1 MDLLLNL
8 GILVGSLILL
18 VKGSDWFVDAGET
31 IGLSFGIS
39 PFIIGVTIIAFG
51 TSLPEL
57 ASSIAA
63 IYADESSIVIA
74 NVVGSNITNITLI
87 LGLVSVIG
95 GTIVFKKDVMN
106 TDMPLLLL
114 SSAFLWFV
122 VSDLDLSISDAII
135 LLLGLLVF
143 LFYSFRGSEEEASEE
158 ARPKAN
164 WQAYAILVGG
174 GLAVYFGADWTVYSI
189 QAISDIAQINP
200 DVIAVTMIALGTS
213 LPELMVSIT
222 AARRG
227 RTEIAVGNVIGS
239 NIFNTYA
246 VMSIPRFFGP
256 LVIPP
261 EFLGFHLPF
270 MIVATIAFAIM
281 SISKKISNWEGMML
295 LLLYIFFVM
304 ELLRKVI

>member
-1 MDLLLNL
+1 MELLQYIGLL
-8 GILVGSLILL
+8 IISLALL

-31 IGLSFGIS
+31 VGLSFGIS

-57 ASSIAA
+57 ASSIVA
-63 IYADESSIVIA
+63 IYANESSIVIG

-87 LGLVSVIG
+87 LGIVAIIG
-95 GTIVFKKDVMN
+95 GAIVFEKDVMHI
-106 TDMPLLLL
+106 DMPFLLL
-114 SSAFLWFV
+114 SSALLWFV
-122 VSDLDLSISDAII
+122 VRDQNLSISDAIV
-135 LLLGLLVF
+135 LLIALAVF
-143 LFYSFRGSEEEASEE
+143 LFYSFNGSEEEASLLE
-158 ARPKAN
+158 RPKATLKT
-164 WQAYAILVGG
+164 YGLLLLG

-189 QAISDIAQINP
+189 QNISNILAINP

-213 LPELMVSIT
+213 LPELMVSVT

-256 LVIPP
+256 LIIP
-261 EFLGFHLPF
+261 EAFLSFHLPF
-270 MIVATIAFAIM
+270 MIVVTIAFAIM
-281 SISKKISNWEGMML
+281 SLSKKISNWEGMML
-295 LLLYIFFVM
+295 LLFYGFFVM
-304 ELLRKVI
+304 ELLKDVL